1 MFIFRY
7 PSGNETI
14 AMAIHGRGK
23 ALSILSSGCR
33 AKGAK
38 FMETYG
44 NSTWLG
50 KPQRCVGFHGG
61 KYLVLRCFSWKILWK
76 LIVWRYLQG
85 ESSLG
90 TSWNQRRLVQC
101 QFECQK
107 VSDVLIFNNM
117 RGLGSGAVGMV
128 QLDAHVEYQIL
139 CGFFMME
146 VLTTHPV
153 LSPQYIVGVCWTFTL
168 CALENRISKRRLDS
182 TEVLNLCGYIHNEL
196 VLTNRP
202 GQVFQTGKRNWP
214 DIPR

>member
-1 MFIFRY
+1 
-7 PSGNETI
+7 
-14 AMAIHGRGK
+14 MAIYGRGK

-61 KYLVLRCFSWKILWK
+61 KYLEMVVLRCFSWKILWK

-85 ESSLG
+85 KSSLG
-90 TSWNQRRLVQC
+90 TSWNQRWIVQC

-107 VSDVLIFNNM
+107 VSDVLIFKNM

-128 QLDAHVEYQIL
+128 QLDAHVEYL
-139 CGFFMME
+139 KYY
-146 VLTTHPV
+146 VD
-153 LSPQYIVGVCWTFTL
+153 SSWWKCWQLIQCFRL
-168 CALENRISKRRLDS
+168 NIS
-182 TEVLNLCGYIHNEL
+182 
-196 VLTNRP
+196 
-202 GQVFQTGKRNWP
+202 
-214 DIPR
+214 